1 MRAGSAE
8 GRGGGR
14 RFTSD
19 LGSRRE
25 VREEVRTKDVSKV
38 LKNDLDAAN
47 FYIFPWL
54 LPLFLPHRGRLIR
67 NEKRSGAIRETNH
80 PISQFDSII
89 SLYIDLSLDPKC
101 LNWSP
106 TDTWRVCWEIPKKL
120 QKEEKNVFVIVDRP
134 ILPQSPLKW
143 FYWTF

>member
-38 LKNDLDAAN
+38 LTN
-47 FYIFPWL
+47 FYIFPL
-54 LPLFLPHRGRLIR
+54 FLPLFLPHRGRLIR
-67 NEKRSGAIRETNH
+67 NKIRSGAIRETNH

-101 LNWSP
+101 LN
-106 TDTWRVCWEIPKKL
+106 
-120 QKEEKNVFVIVDRP
+120 
-134 ILPQSPLKW
+134 
-143 FYWTF
+143 